1 MAENTFEPIPIPR
14 KQRLREFRVRVLP
27 IIVFLCVGVAV
38 IYLWRDTT
46 SHPTLIGQVVGDR
59 AAISSPVDGTLINF
73 YYDEF
78 NEVQQGQLL
87 GQVFPR
93 DSVFLRAQLDL
104 IQSEIDR
111 IQQTR
116 EPVLEEQ
123 RVRLNLEELKI
134 NQMETRIS
142 LAQAQLLRQ
151 QAEAEYE
158 RFEDLWNRDLI
169 SRQRFDSVETKL
181 QLFEVQVD
189 EYQNMLDY
197 YSDRIVEIEEY
208 TSYADRRDRNP
219 VLAAIKVQEQQMEA
233 ILAEFG
239 PTPFYAPISGVIS
252 SVQNRTGEFV
262 SRGDSILVVESR
274 VPKHI
279 VGYVRQPFAQTP
291 EVGMNVQVRTRK
303 ADRTFFESTIEEVGG
318 HIRLLQRNIQRPGA
332 IFESGLPIK
341 IAMADSIDVQLMPG
355 ELVDIVLRP

>member
-1 MAENTFEPIPIPR
+1 MAEKTFEPIPIPR

-27 IIVFLCVGVAV
+27 IIVFLCVGAAV

-46 SHPTLIGQVVGDR
+46 SHPTLIGQVAGDM
-59 AAISSPVDGTLINF
+59 ATVSSPVDGTLINF

-78 NEVQQGQLL
+78 NEVREGQLL

-93 DSVFLRAQLDL
+93 DSVFLKAQLDL
-104 IQSEIDR
+104 IRAEIER
-111 IQQTR
+111 IKQTR

-134 NQMETRIS
+134 SQMETRIS
-142 LAQAQLLRQ
+142 LAQARLQQQ
-151 QAEAEYE
+151 QAQAEFE
-158 RFEDLWNRDLI
+158 RFENLWNRDLI
-169 SRQRFDSVETKL
+169 SKQRFDSVQTKL
-181 QLFEVQVD
+181 HLFEIQVE

-197 YSDRIVEIEEY
+197 YAGRISEIEEF
-208 TSYADRRDRNP
+208 TSYSDRRDRNP
-219 VLAAIKVQEQQMEA
+219 ILAAIKVQEQQMET

-252 SVQNRTGEFV
+252 SVQNGSGEFV
-262 SRGDSILVVESR
+262 TRGDSILVIQSR
-274 VPKHI
+274 EPTYI

-291 EVGMNVQVRTRK
+291 EVGMHVQVRTRK
-303 ADRTFFESTIEEVGG
+303 ADRTFFESTIEQVGG
-318 HIRLLQRNIQRPGA
+318 HIQLLQRNLQRPGA

-341 IAMADSIDVQLMPG
+341 IAMADTIDVQLTPG
-355 ELVDIVLRP
+355 ELVDIVLAP